1 MRLLHDYILIRQLT
15 EEKTSS
21 GIILTIEAQS
31 KQLKGIIKHV
41 GSDIEDASIVEGVT
55 VIFDKLNSSEIEI
68 EGEKYIICQYDDIIC
83 IL

>member
-1 MRLLHDYILIRQLT
+1 MRLLHDYILIRPLT

-41 GSDIEDASIVEGVT
+41 GRNYQACW
-55 VIFDKLNSSEIEI
+55 FRH
-68 EGEKYIICQYDDIIC
+68 
-83 IL
+83 

>member
-1 MRLLHDYILIRQLT
+1 ML
-15 EEKTSS
+15 E
-21 GIILTIEAQS
+21 
-31 KQLKGIIKHV
+31 GIIKHV

-68 EGEKYIICQYDDIIC
+68 EGEKYVICQYDDIIC